1 MAGKECMGV
10 CIGCVVGLQ
19 PTAFCTA
26 LCFPCAG
33 SMLPPRPTPPPPPP
47 PPPPSFGMVLYELLH
62 RKMVVAD
69 LMYLGSAA
77 EAEAFAFKV
86 SRWSMH
92 CVQCTACRPVV
103 AACRQLESSCLCYQA
118 GTWLDACMAVCTPQ
132 MHPALSPP
140 ALPCPPTGGCR
151 LPLPHQPRA
160 ARQPAPARVR
170 LPGRRLRPAPQ
181 VRAGR
186 CDAVVACN
194 SIAISGGCGLVL
206 LAAGTAPHSKHV
218 CKLTAHPASL
228 PAAAWL
234 RWPGGWRRCSSLG
247 SCRSTS
253 TGTAPPPAP
262 AAAPSCEAAG
272 RRSRP
277 FPTWLL
283 LSPAEPV
290 P

>member
-1 MAGKECMGV
+1 
-10 CIGCVVGLQ
+10 
-19 PTAFCTA
+19 
-26 LCFPCAG
+26 
-33 SMLPPRPTPPPPPP
+33 LP
-47 PPPPSFGMVLYELLH
+47 
-62 RKMVVAD
+62 
-69 LMYLGSAA
+69 
-77 EAEAFAFKV
+77 
-86 SRWSMH
+86 
-92 CVQCTACRPVV
+92 
-103 AACRQLESSCLCYQA
+103 CYQA

-132 MHPALSPP
+132 MHPALPPPP
-140 ALPCPPTGGCR
+140 ALPPTGGRR

-160 ARQPAPARVR
+160 ARQPAPARLR

-186 CDAVVACN
+186 CGRVVACN
-194 SIAISGGCGLVL
+194 SIAISGGCGPALS
-206 LAAGTAPHSKHV
+206 AAGTAQHSEHV

-272 RRSRP
+272 RRGCRSDC
-277 FPTWLL
+277 TLL
-283 LSPAEPV
+283 HRHCSPINLFQHGIMLGAHFNSHLHTV
-290 P
+290 ITFSCF